1 MTFTGDEVDRIVD
14 LLSELAPPSAVSM
27 GFFTYMMMLNKSML
41 TENSVIDTDEVEDH
55 LPAKIAIEVAS
66 IASEIASIAGEAARI
81 ARDVASILKLQTE
94 ERSLFPRR
102 QKAKLE
108 PKEIDGGQTGR
119 PADESCA

>member
-1 MTFTGDEVDRIVD
+1 MTFTGGEVDRIVD
-14 LLSELAPPSAVSM
+14 LLQLMVDTGDAGAWSS
-27 GFFTYMMMLNKSML
+27 GFSFADVFNTN
-41 TENSVIDTDEVEDH
+41 EVALH
-55 LPAKIAIEVAS
+55 LPTEIAIEVAS
-66 IASEIASIAGEAARI
+66 IAREIASIAGEAARI
-81 ARDVASILKLQTE
+81 ARDVASILLLPKE

>member
-1 MTFTGDEVDRIVD
+1 MTFTGGEVDRIVD
-14 LLSELAPPSAVSM
+14 LLSEFAPSSPETM
-27 GFFTYMMMLNKSML
+27 GVFTTFMML
-41 TENSVIDTDEVEDH
+41 TENK
-55 LPAKIAIEVAS
+55 LEVALYVPEP
-66 IASEIASIAGEAARI
+66 IAREVACMFSEIASIAGEAARI

-119 PADESCA
+119 PTDES

>member
-1 MTFTGDEVDRIVD
+1 MSEMTFTGGEVDRIVN
-14 LLSELAPPSAVSM
+14 LLSKMVDTGIAKSWSS
-27 GFFTYMMMLNKSML
+27 GFSFADVFNTN
-41 TENSVIDTDEVEDH
+41 EVALH
-55 LPAKIAIEVAS
+55 LPTEIAIEVAS
-66 IASEIASIAGEAARI
+66 IAREIASIAGEAARI

-108 PKEIDGGQTGR
+108 PKQIDGGQTGR

>member
-1 MTFTGDEVDRIVD
+1 MTFTGVEVDRIVD
-14 LLSELAPPSAVSM
+14 LLQRMVDTEEGGLA
-27 GFFTYMMMLNKSML
+27 GFSFADVFNTN
-41 TENSVIDTDEVEDH
+41 EVALH
-55 LPAKIAIEVAS
+55 LPTLIAREVAS

-81 ARDVASILKLQTE
+81 ARDAARIARRSLPKE

-119 PADESCA
+119 PADES